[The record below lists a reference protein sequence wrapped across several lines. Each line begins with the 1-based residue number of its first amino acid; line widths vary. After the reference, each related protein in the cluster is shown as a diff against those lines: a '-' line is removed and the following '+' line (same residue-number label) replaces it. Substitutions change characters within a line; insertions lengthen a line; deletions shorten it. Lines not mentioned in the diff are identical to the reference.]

1 MNQRNKNRR
10 NNIRHTVTH
19 PTGTVQTMTNEA
31 VLKWDAEYAPA
42 FAPSTSR
49 HKQFGVIYAHTTYV
63 ARRDVIA
70 DMNAKQ
76 LKQLARLLNT
86 TIVDKAA
93 RIKVSQKMADLHAN
107 IIGVLA

>member
-10 NNIRHTVTH
+10 NNMRHTVTH

-42 FAPSTSR
+42 FAPATKR
-49 HKQFGVIYAHTTYV
+49 HKQFGVTYAHTTYV
-63 ARRDVIA
+63 ARRDLIA
-70 DMNAKQ
+70 EMNAKQ

-86 TIVDKAA
+86 TIVDKEA
-93 RIKVSQKMADLHAN
+93 RIKVSQKVDNLRAN
-107 IIGVLA
+107 IIGVLV